1 MRKLQL
7 CSFLPAWG
15 IALWFLAIFPN
26 RSDAD
31 TVLYNDGTWIVSGMD
46 GASTNSQRISVS
58 VDAQPMGSFNELA
71 VYRSFGGGFPQVY
84 SIQAEG
90 GLQPAVPPTGVLG
103 GTYHITGYWD
113 CYANERVD
121 LRFLTLNI
129 QSNTKKFG
137 SLHFNGT
144 ASNGTSLQATD
155 LGMKLDL
162 PNDTIVR
169 MDVRYTLYATTG
181 LCVDQWQQQSNQGFQ
196 IVRVTANYISN
207 EIMENDGL
215 QVKGFLGPICDCC
228 DCWWDKGYICTTF
241 TNQTGSVLPYAA
253 AMSGSQLLVLHR
265 QLGPDNT
272 AALRV
277 TMKNPSR
284 SNCSVQG
291 ASVLAADPSTQN
303 VDTWINWDKAKSQYT
318 AGQKVRPIR
327 FVLEAELPQPERCD
341 YIVH

>member
-15 IALWFLAIFPN
+15 IVLWSLAVFLP
-26 RSDAD
+26 RSAAD
-31 TVLYNDGTWIVSGMD
+31 TVLYNDGTWIVSGID
-46 GASTNSQRISVS
+46 GASTNSHQIAAS
-58 VDAQPMGSFNELA
+58 VDAQPVGNFTELA

-137 SLHFNGT
+137 SLRFNGT
-144 ASNGTSLQATD
+144 VSSGTSLQATD
-155 LGMKLDL
+155 LKMTLDL
-162 PNDTIVR
+162 PNDTTVR
-169 MDVRYTLYATTG
+169 MDVRYTLYATTS

-196 IVRVTANYISN
+196 VVRITANYISN

-241 TNQTGSVLPYAA
+241 TNQTASVLPYAA

-265 QLGPDNT
+265 QLGPNNT

-277 TMKNPSR
+277 NIKNPSQ

-291 ASVLAADPSTQN
+291 ATVLAVDPSAHN
-303 VDTWINWDKAKSQYT
+303 VDTWINWDKAKSQYI